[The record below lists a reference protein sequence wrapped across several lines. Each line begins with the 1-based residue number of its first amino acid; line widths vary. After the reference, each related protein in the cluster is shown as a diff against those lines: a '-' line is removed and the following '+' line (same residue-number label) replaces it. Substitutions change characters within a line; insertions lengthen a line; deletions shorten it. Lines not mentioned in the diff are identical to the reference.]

1 MVRLHLAAGHGDN
14 IQTVLCGCEALHF
27 KLQSIRMKSHQEGDK
42 SSLPAAV
49 SSPSSLG
56 VDITGNSPGDCRTPA
71 SARMMGYSL
80 DIESGSCQRL
90 IICPCLGPDCDLAR
104 AGLHPDTGDPGVAT
118 MELVR
123 GTVPRLADGNT
134 AQNITG
140 DRGEV

>member
-90 IICPCLGPDCDLAR
+90 IICPCLADCDLAR
-104 AGLHPDTGDPGVAT
+104 AGLHPHTGDNGH
-118 MELVR
+118 
-123 GTVPRLADGNT
+123 TVPRVADGNT

>member
-90 IICPCLGPDCDLAR
+90 IICPCLADCDLAR
-104 AGLHPDTGDPGVAT
+104 AGLHPDTGDNGH
-118 MELVR
+118 
-123 GTVPRLADGNT
+123 TVPRVADGNT

>member
-1 MVRLHLAAGHGDN
+1 MVRLHLAAGLGDN

-90 IICPCLGPDCDLAR
+90 IICPCLADCDLAR
-104 AGLHPDTGDPGVAT
+104 AGLYPDTGDNGH
-118 MELVR
+118 
-123 GTVPRLADGNT
+123 TVPRLADGNT

>member
-90 IICPCLGPDCDLAR
+90 IICPCLADCDLAR
-104 AGLHPDTGDPGVAT
+104 AGLHPHTGHNGH
-118 MELVR
+118 
-123 GTVPRLADGNT
+123 TVPRLADGNT
-134 AQNITG
+134 AQNMRTG

>member
-1 MVRLHLAAGHGDN
+1 MVRLHLAGGLGDN

-90 IICPCLGPDCDLAR
+90 IICPCLADCDLAR
-104 AGLHPDTGDPGVAT
+104 AGLHPHTGDNGH
-118 MELVR
+118 
-123 GTVPRLADGNT
+123 TVPRLADGNT

>member
-90 IICPCLGPDCDLAR
+90 IICPCLADCDLAR
-104 AGLHPDTGDPGVAT
+104 AGLHPDTGDNGH
-118 MELVR
+118 
-123 GTVPRLADGNT
+123 TVPRLADGNT